1 MSFQEIVCPAN
12 VSSQYV
18 DSRYFGTQSCLQSFC
33 NRYGSDTQLENSR
46 WKGKKEKSNQQFK
59 TLLVCYLPLIL
70 DYMHREPDL
79 PLKEHAAWSALI
91 SPIRHWTGE
100 TLFKWIKWHQG
111 LWMNDPYEPGF
122 PNTHTK
128 VTRNS
133 GLGSFGNVIVS
144 DSIRV
149 ASSTLLQQ
157 LLSSESHHESKGL
170 FGPG

>member
-1 MSFQEIVCPAN
+1 
-12 VSSQYV
+12 
-18 DSRYFGTQSCLQSFC
+18 
-33 NRYGSDTQLENSR
+33 
-46 WKGKKEKSNQQFK
+46 
-59 TLLVCYLPLIL
+59 
-70 DYMHREPDL
+70 
-79 PLKEHAAWSALI
+79 
-91 SPIRHWTGE
+91 
-100 TLFKWIKWHQG
+100 
-111 LWMNDPYEPGF
+111 MNDPYEPGF
-122 PNTHTK
+122 PNTHMK